1 MRFFIEKV
9 AFPTPFKFHCCY
21 IESVNF
27 ESRNIDA
34 SDKLIFLKK
43 RKVREGREERM
54 RGGGR
59 KQFKCRCYDTIFQM
73 QIISMQSMRLQSIYG
88 ELKQD

>member
-1 MRFFIEKV
+1 MGLRFFIEKV

-54 RGGGR
+54 RGGGGVESNLNADVT
-59 KQFKCRCYDTIFQM
+59 KQFLKCKLFLCSQ
-73 QIISMQSMRLQSIYG
+73 
-88 ELKQD
+88 